1 MFVVYLA
8 KSHDVTETR
17 KKELKK
23 LEKAI
28 LDVTERRN
36 RRTTQTT
43 TEKKSCMGYEKNSRK
58 IKVNSTKG
66 RHCIAS

>member
-8 KSHDVTETR
+8 KSHDVKETR

-28 LDVTERRN
+28 LDVAER
-36 RRTTQTT
+36 
-43 TEKKSCMGYEKNSRK
+43 KDL
-58 IKVNSTKG
+58 VWL
-66 RHCIAS
+66 